1 MIKRQARLSG
11 SPGIVSPDRPNPLT
25 QQSRACVGAALPGD
39 RQRRPRLFI
48 IAPAHIYL
56 HGAYVGMTPQ
66 SIMFLMLQMI
76 SPPPTPPLHTDGEIL
91 KYNMMMHISSGP
103 TLTDKVVSIDLLS
116 RFRE

>member
-1 MIKRQARLSG
+1 MIKRQPRLSG

-48 IAPAHIYL
+48 IAPANVYL

-66 SIMFLMLQMI
+66 SIMFLMLQMT